1 MNEYNER
8 WTREKFLE
16 YRKLKRSG
24 YTHEMLIEHFGDD
37 IDYSGL
43 YNKNA
48 HIIPYWY
55 LVKCIENLNSQVKTE
70 ESTDLDNL

>member
-16 YRKLKRSG
+16 YRKLKRSV

-43 YNKNA
+43 YNRNA
-48 HIIPYWY
+48 QKIPYWY
-55 LVKCIENLNSQVKTE
+55 IVKCIENINNKEKSGGAP
-70 ESTDLDNL
+70 DLDNI